1 MIKTLKTYF
10 LLIFCMLA
18 SAAAAAGAPD
28 GSWVLRGIV
37 RDSVTL
43 EPVGWAS
50 ILAEGTSKG
59 VLSREDGTF
68 TLRVPKGCKSLSVT
82 SIGYEKQIV
91 PLRRT
96 SYNLLSIHLKPSD
109 YTMAELVV
117 TKKKEHY
124 TKKNNPAVDFV
135 RRIRSS
141 AYMTDPKKI
150 HDNYNFRKYER
161 MTMGISNFKP
171 DEDSTKFFNQ
181 DFVRRHV
188 DTSEVS
194 GKPVLSF
201 SVKEKTAEYHF
212 SSDRGEREYVTAQ
225 RSEGI
230 DELIDPAMLEG
241 VTADLLREIN
251 LYQNSIPLMR
261 NRFVS
266 PLSNVAPDFYKFY
279 LSDTVMVGDER
290 CIVLTFVP
298 RVSETMGFIGQIY
311 VPEGD
316 STMFIKKVSMRIPQK
331 INLNFVDK
339 LFLSQEFSRAEDG
352 TRLKTRDDLVVEM
365 KFFGSQGLYM
375 RRNTVYDDHN
385 FLPSIRPEVFKSHG
399 SIVVAP
405 DADTRDSLY
414 WEQARRIELPKGEKS
429 VSTLMAELRKK
440 PFFFWSEKVF
450 RAVSD
455 GYAPTAGGGKSKVD
469 LGPILSLVSKNNIE
483 GWRFRVGAV
492 TTANLS
498 KRWFGR
504 GYLAYGTKDHKWK
517 YNAEAEYSFID
528 KKRHAREFPIRSIR
542 VSHQYDTNHLG
553 QNFIFSNADNLFL
566 IWNRI
571 DDNLIN
577 YKATSRVEFKYEW
590 DNHISFAAGAE
601 LQRQE
606 ATPFVPFVNG
616 YGKSYSH
623 YTQSLFDLQLRIA
636 TGEKYIQ
643 TKDERIPI
651 NQDTPEVMLR
661 HTFSPKGFAG
671 NMFALNRTEL
681 SYRQRIWLSAWGH
694 FDLLV
699 KGAHLWNATPYPGL
713 LTPVANTSY
722 MVMRE
727 SFSLLNPME
736 FLFDSSVEWHW
747 YYRAHGALFNYIP
760 LIKRL
765 GWREVVKFR
774 GLWGRLSSKNNPASN
789 PDVFRFPAQAIA
801 TNMNGQ
807 GPYMEISAG
816 VENIFHFFEIE
827 YCWRLSYRH
836 QTGLPDHGL
845 RVGFNL
851 TF

>member
-1 MIKTLKTYF
+1 MRTYIT
-10 LLIFCMLA
+10 LIFGLLFAIIAQAAPA
-18 SAAAAAGAPD
+18 SA
-28 GSWVLRGIV
+28 SWVLRGIV

-43 EPVGWAS
+43 EPIGWAS
-50 ILAEGTSKG
+50 VLAEGSSTG
-59 VLSREDGTF
+59 VLSRDDGTF
-68 TLRVPKGCKSLSVT
+68 TIRIPKGCSSLSVT
-82 SIGYEKQIV
+82 SLGYDKKVIPLKQNSI
-91 PLRRT
+91 
-96 SYNLLSIHLKPSD
+96 NLVSVHLQPSD
-109 YTMAELVV
+109 YTLKELVV

-124 TKKNNPAVDFV
+124 SKKNNPAVDFV
-135 RRIRSS
+135 NKIRNS
-141 AYMTDPKKI
+141 AYMTDPKKL
-150 HDNYNFRKYER
+150 HDDYNYRKYER

-171 DEDSTKFFNQ
+171 DKDSTKFFNEE
-181 DFVRRHV
+181 FVRKHV

-201 SVKEKTAEYHF
+201 SVKEKTAEYHY
-212 SSDRGEREYVTAQ
+212 SSDRGEREYVTAT

-230 DELIDPAMLEG
+230 DELIDPQMLEG
-241 VTADLLREIN
+241 VTNDLLREID
-251 LYQNSIPLMR
+251 LYQNAIPLMR

-266 PLSNVAPDFYKFY
+266 PLSNIAPEFYKFY
-279 LSDTVMVGDER
+279 LTDTVMVGDER

-298 RVSETMGFIGQIY
+298 RVSETMGFVGQVY
-311 VPEGD
+311 VPEAD
-316 STMFIKKVSMRIPQK
+316 TTMFIKKVSMRVPEK

-339 LFLSQEFSRAEDG
+339 LYLSQEFERAPDG
-352 TRLKTRDDLVVEM
+352 SRLKTRDDLVVEM
-365 KFFGSQGLYM
+365 KFMGSQGLYM

-385 FLPSIRPEVFKSHG
+385 FNPSTRPEVFRSHG
-399 SIVVAP
+399 SIIIAD

-414 WEQARRIELPKGEKS
+414 WEKARMVELPKGEAS
-429 VSTLMAELRKK
+429 VSKLMKELRKK
-440 PFFFWSEKVF
+440 PFFFWTEKVF
-450 RAVSD
+450 MAVSD
-455 GYAPTAGGGKSKVD
+455 GYAPTAAAGKSKVD
-469 LGPILSLVSKNNIE
+469 LGPILSLVSKNSVE

-504 GYLAYGTKDHKWK
+504 GFLAYGTKDHKWK

-528 KKRHAREFPIRSIR
+528 KKRHAREFPVRSIR
-542 VSHQYDTNHLG
+542 ISHKYDTNHLG

-577 YKATSRVEFKYEW
+577 YKASSRAEFMYEW
-590 DNHISFAAGAE
+590 DNHISFSAGAE
-601 LQRQE
+601 LERQE
-606 ATPFVPFVNG
+606 ATRYVPFVDG
-616 YGKSYSH
+616 HGKAYSH
-623 YTQSLFDLQLRIA
+623 YTQTLFDLQLRIA
-636 TGEKYIQ
+636 TGERYIQ
-643 TKDERIPI
+643 TKDERIPV
-651 NQDTPEVMLR
+651 NQDAPEVVLR
-661 HTFSPKGFAG
+661 HTISPAGFAN

-699 KGAHLWNATPYPGL
+699 KGAHLWSRTPYPGL

-765 GWREVVKFR
+765 GWREVIKFR
-774 GLWGRLSSKNNPASN
+774 GLWGRLSSKNDPRSN
-789 PDVFRFPAQAIA
+789 PDLFRFPTEAIA
-801 TNMNGQ
+801 TRMNGQ

-827 YCWRLSYRH
+827 YVWRLSYRH
-836 QTGLPDHGL
+836 QAGLPDQGL